1 MLSAILIYAL
11 IALFCFPVVLY
22 LISNAPKGWEDEKG
36 FHKEEEHLA
45 EASHISLYHIN
56 KSA

>member
-11 IALFCFPVVLY
+11 VALFCFPVVLY

-36 FHKEEEHLA
+36 FHKEETMTET
-45 EASHISLYHIN
+45 SPGNLYHIQ

>member
-1 MLSAILIYAL
+1 MLSAILIYLL

-22 LISNAPKGWEDEKG
+22 LISDAPTGWEDENG
-36 FHKEEEHLA
+36 FHKEEAAPET
-45 EASHISLYHIN
+45 SNINFYHVQ

>member
-1 MLSAILIYAL
+1 MLSVILVYGL
-11 IALFCFPVVLY
+11 VALFCFPVVLY

-36 FHKEEEHLA
+36 FHKEESVPET
-45 EASHISLYHIN
+45 SHVDLYHIQ

>member
-36 FHKEEEHLA
+36 FHKEETITGT
-45 EASHISLYHIN
+45 SPVDFYHIQ